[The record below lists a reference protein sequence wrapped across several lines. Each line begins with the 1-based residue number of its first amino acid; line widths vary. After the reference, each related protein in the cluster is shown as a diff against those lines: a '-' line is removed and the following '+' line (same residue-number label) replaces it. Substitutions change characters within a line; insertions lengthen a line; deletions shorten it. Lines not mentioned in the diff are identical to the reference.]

1 MLRAVEY
8 SFERSIKPEQLQVL
22 LRQTGWAKDRNS
34 EQIHTMLEGTA
45 VILGVWEDDHLVGF
59 ARAISDGIYRA
70 LIDDVVVEESKRGM
84 GIGSELMQRLVER
97 LTEIGIQQVLLRC
110 REDTVPFYERHGFEM
125 AHGATMNL
133 SKS

>member
-1 MLRAVEY
+1 M
-8 SFERSIKPEQLQVL
+8 
-22 LRQTGWAKDRNS
+22 
-34 EQIHTMLEGTA
+34 
-45 VILGVWEDDHLVGF
+45 GVWEDDHLVGF

-84 GIGSELMQRLVER
+84 GIGSELMRRLVER